1 MIQHIVDW
9 LLWLVREV
17 GYPGVALAMFI
28 ESFFAPIPS
37 EAIMPLA
44 GWLAAEW
51 AMKIWVLAL
60 VGGIASYLGTL
71 PFYFLGYWGNRQKI
85 NRRVWKY
92 GKWFFIKPEEIDTAF
107 DWFQK
112 WGRWFVF
119 LGRLVPIVR
128 TVISFPAGAV
138 KMKFVPFSLLTLV
151 GSTLWSALLAIAGY
165 YLWANWEQ
173 VGAFVGKY
181 EHVVLAIVVVCI
193 VAYIVYLF
201 RNRKQKKA

>member
-1 MIQHIVDW
+1 MLLFLIHVDKMIQQIVDW

-17 GYPGVALAMFI
+17 GYPGVALSMFI

-44 GWLAAEW
+44 GWLAAEGSMQIW
-51 AMKIWVLAL
+51 ALAL
-60 VGGIASYLGTL
+60 IGGVASYLGTL

-85 NRRVWKY
+85 NRWVGKY

-112 WGRWFVF
+112 YGKGFVF

-128 TVISFPAGAV
+128 TVISFPAGAI
-138 KMKFVPFSLLTLV
+138 KMKFLPFTLLTLA
-151 GSTLWSALLAIAGY
+151 GSILWS
-165 YLWANWEQ
+165 
-173 VGAFVGKY
+173 
-181 EHVVLAIVVVCI
+181 
-193 VAYIVYLF
+193 
-201 RNRKQKKA
+201 